1 MGDKQQPTF
10 DFSKLNF
17 DLSGGGA
24 GGFNLQGALQGLQ
37 SQLGA
42 LGMIGADSG
51 YFQTLPK
58 AVQRRVRA
66 LRNLDV
72 RPRFSISIP
81 ISIPDFDFSFINWLV
96 PVICSNMMIG
106 EVCFRYTNLR
116 FLTLLARVRED

>member
-51 YFQTLPK
+51 YFKTLPK

-72 RPRFSISIP
+72 RPPSE
-81 ISIPDFDFSFINWLV
+81 L
-96 PVICSNMMIG
+96 
-106 EVCFRYTNLR
+106 
-116 FLTLLARVRED
+116 

>member
-72 RPRFSISIP
+72 RPISISI
-81 ISIPDFDFSFINWLV
+81 SVFDFSFISQLAVSHNLFPRVGSV
-96 PVICSNMMIG
+96 PILFFTTRTYDS
-106 EVCFRYTNLR
+106 
-116 FLTLLARVRED
+116 LAL